1 MRRHR
6 EAHIMMNHRQYN
18 VRSVVIAVL
27 ATIAILP
34 AYAGPG
40 VGFKSAPL
48 RLPVPPQSE
57 VQWVA
62 KDMRMN
68 GVPMTLQWVQS
79 RLAPVVLLDYYET
92 QARAFG
98 SSEHRRSTS
107 GEWQLLAI
115 KSPRRYVTLQ
125 VRATIAGSEGTI
137 TTSELPL
144 PLVEKLA
151 SNFPR
156 PPTSRIVSLREY
168 DDDGIQSEHIS
179 LLSTRG
185 LALEARTFSEEL
197 VRAGWTILRQHPMR
211 QVAAGVAIEAQRG
224 AEQAFLTLQPHHG
237 QPSLT
242 AVVVVW
248 KKS

>member
-1 MRRHR
+1 MRRH
-6 EAHIMMNHRQYN
+6 EAHIMMNFGQRK
-18 VRSVVIAVL
+18 VGTVVAGALV
-27 ATIAILP
+27 AIVIPP
-34 AYAGPG
+34 AYGGLAGAFQSDPH
-40 VGFKSAPL
+40 
-48 RLPVPPQSE
+48 RLPLPPQSE

-62 KDMRMN
+62 KDMHMN

-79 RLAPVVLLDYYET
+79 RLAPSALLDYYET
-92 QARAFG
+92 QARDSG
-98 SSEHRRSTS
+98 GGERRRSTN

-115 KSPRRYVTLQ
+115 KSPRHYVTVQ

-144 PLVEKLA
+144 PLVAKLA
-151 SNFPR
+151 SKFPR
-156 PPTSRIVSLREY
+156 PPTSRIVSLQEY

-185 LALEARTFSEEL
+185 VALEARTFSEQL
-197 VRAGWTILRQHPMR
+197 VRAGWKILRQQPMR

-224 AEQAFLTLQPHHG
+224 AEQAFLTLQPHHA